1 MLYECNNMEN
11 TPVAKKATKKS
22 TKKSDTQEDVN
33 NNNNVVTAQETV
45 EVESKPAAKKA
56 TRKPKKTTTTEN
68 VTTIVESNNND
79 NNDNIVINQE
89 SNGDI
94 DEPKKAPKTAKASSR
109 TIAVT
114 KTPKYMIVHCRHEG
128 CYDFQYYEDEKTKT
142 RLTSIR
148 INPPKV
154 FVFSTREEAQDFF
167 GEYMNDVDVIDQRC
181 KKDNN
186 EIEHIDYCTCGII
199 EMDDDDLP
207 ILFYNKRNQIFLIE
221 NSAQVFTTPQDL
233 KDDVENLNLTNELI
247 RKCRRL
253 DQEQRDRY
261 IELGR
266 RCEACSP
273 PKC

>member
-1 MLYECNNMEN
+1 MES
-11 TPVAKKATKKS
+11 TQAPTKKS
-22 TKKSDTQEDVN
+22 SKKSSKKSDTPMSEDSSSANTIVMPQEPI
-33 NNNNVVTAQETV
+33 
-45 EVESKPAAKKA
+45 VESKKA
-56 TRKPKKTTTTEN
+56 VTKRAPKKTKKTSNDETIPSSQPVDEN
-68 VTTIVESNNND
+68 V
-79 NNDNIVINQE
+79 VIEETNVIE
-89 SNGDI
+89 ENVVI
-94 DEPKKAPKTAKASSR
+94 EEPKKATKTAKAS
-109 TIAVT
+109 TVKAVT
-114 KTPKYMIVHCRHEG
+114 KTPKFMIVHCRHDG
-128 CYDFQYYEDEKTKT
+128 CYDFQYCEDEKTKT
-142 RLTSIR
+142 RVTHIK

-186 EIEHIDYCTCGII
+186 EIEHVDYCACGII

-221 NSAQVFTTPQDL
+221 NSAQVFTTPQNL

-273 PKC
+273 KC

>member
-1 MLYECNNMEN
+1 MESS
-11 TPVAKKATKKS
+11 TATTKKAAKKS
-22 TKKSDTQEDVN
+22 TKKMTNKEDIDN
-33 NNNNVVTAQETV
+33 NNNIVVTPQEPV
-45 EVESKPAAKKA
+45 ALEESVSTTKKA
-56 TRKPKKTTTTEN
+56 PKKTKKTVSKE
-68 VTTIVESNNND
+68 EPPKPSDDND
-79 NNDNIVINQE
+79 NDNIVITQE
-89 SNGDI
+89 SVVVV
-94 DEPKKAPKTAKASSR
+94 DEPKKAPKTAKAS
-109 TIAVT
+109 TIKPVS
-114 KTPKYMIVHCRHEG
+114 KTPKYMIVHCRHDG
-128 CYDFQYYEDEKTKT
+128 CYDFQYCEDEKTKT
-142 RLTSIR
+142 RVTHIK
-148 INPPKV
+148 INVPKV

-186 EIEHIDYCTCGII
+186 EIEHVDYCACGII
-199 EMDDDDLP
+199 EMDDDDQP

-221 NSAQVFTTPQDL
+221 NSAQVFTTPQNL

>member
-1 MLYECNNMEN
+1 MESDN
-11 TPVAKKATKKS
+11 TTTKKATKKS
-22 TKKSDTQEDVN
+22 KKMSASKEDVSDNNNIVITQETEPV
-33 NNNNVVTAQETV
+33 AV
-45 EVESKPAAKKA
+45 EESTSTKPKKA
-56 TRKPKKTTTTEN
+56 PKKPKKTVSKE
-68 VTTIVESNNND
+68 EPMKSSDDND
-79 NNDNIVINQE
+79 NNIVITQE
-89 SNGDI
+89 SVI
-94 DEPKKAPKTAKASSR
+94 AVEEPKKAPKTAKASS
-109 TIAVT
+109 IKAVT
-114 KTPKYMIVHCRHEG
+114 KTPKYMIVHCRHDG
-128 CYDFQYYEDEKTKT
+128 CYDFQYCEDEKTKT
-142 RLTSIR
+142 RVTHIK
-148 INPPKV
+148 INVPKV

-186 EIEHIDYCTCGII
+186 EIEHIDYCACGII
-199 EMDDDDLP
+199 EMDDDDQP

-221 NSAQVFTTPQDL
+221 NSAQVFTTPQNL

>member
-1 MLYECNNMEN
+1 MES
-11 TPVAKKATKKS
+11 TQAPTKKASKKS
-22 TKKSDTQEDVN
+22 TKKTDTLPSEDVSSVN
-33 NNNNVVTAQETV
+33 NTIEPIV
-45 EVESKPAAKKA
+45 EVESKKTVSKKKTKKTETIPVTQENANISIQVANEVTDKNEVEVEVEVQPKKA
-56 TRKPKKTTTTEN
+56 TKTARAS
-68 VTTIVESNNND
+68 TI
-79 NNDNIVINQE
+79 
-89 SNGDI
+89 
-94 DEPKKAPKTAKASSR
+94 KAPTRS
-109 TIAVT
+109 
-114 KTPKYMIVHCRHEG
+114 PKYMIVHCRHDG
-128 CYDFQYYEDEKTKT
+128 CYDFQYCEDEKTKT
-142 RLTSIR
+142 RVTHIK
-148 INPPKV
+148 INVPKV
-154 FVFSTREEAQDFF
+154 FVFSTREEAQEFF

-186 EIEHIDYCTCGII
+186 EIEHIDYCACGII
-199 EMDDDDLP
+199 EMDDDDQP

-273 PKC
+273 PKH